1 MWKVRHRPMLDLSQS
16 SGGVKS
22 KHVPTS
28 TEYYRRAMYR
38 TSTVINGESYNVIE
52 DRREKNETE
61 GGLDTTWRI
70 TSLPDK

>member
-1 MWKVRHRPMLDLSQS
+1 MFK
-16 SGGVKS
+16 
-22 KHVPTS
+22 
-28 TEYYRRAMYR
+28 